1 MGSEGEGVGIQK
13 RNGERK
19 VRYRVDNQTEE
30 KSEWRISNL
39 A

>member
-1 MGSEGEGVGIQK
+1 MESDGEGVGIQK

-19 VRYRVDNQTEE
+19 VRYRVDNQTGE
-30 KSEWRISNL
+30 KSEWRISNV